1 MINIRWHISCDLNT
15 CYTSSGWGPRDF
27 SVDDCVRNWIDGEYF
42 EVVLVSMWQQSII
55 YRMNDSSNITDTY
68 TCVSGGGSREKINL
82 GLSFYGRS
90 FAGATGLNQTHSGA
104 DKGNWGMDEGT
115 PQYCKL
121 LCCIFFTCLYQYS
134 ILSRMCSC
142 SLDGYCFVH
151 EQTTLW
157 PSYPVWLAWEMI

>member
-1 MINIRWHISCDLNT
+1 MVSICSRYLMTAINYFTGLNK
-15 CYTSSGWGPRDF
+15 
-27 SVDDCVRNWIDGEYF
+27 
-42 EVVLVSMWQQSII
+42 
-55 YRMNDSSNITDTY
+55 SSNTDTY
-68 TCVSGGGSREKINL
+68 TCISGGGSREKINL

-90 FAGATGLNQTHSGA
+90 FAGATSLNQTHGGA

-121 LCCIFFTCLYQYS
+121 RIFYMYQYS
-134 ILSRMCSC
+134 IPSCMCSC

-157 PSYPVWLAWEMI
+157 PSYP